1 MFRLITINF
10 SQKSP
15 HFSLLSPTS
24 PCELSERE
32 VTSPSNMKVV
42 GALVSLCNI
51 FSMCCILNKSLP
63 ISFQVLHI
71 PNLINLVLHLDFWLV
86 WQRNPEMYKEI
97 HSSQYNR
104 CQITGYFYKK
114 KTSWYFK
121 NYKQHIVFWI
131 QVILFVEYLSDCMV
145 VGFTTTCPIRAYH
158 H

>member
-114 KTSWYFK
+114 KLPGTSK
-121 NYKQHIVFWI
+121 TISN
-131 QVILFVEYLSDCMV
+131 ILFFGYKLFSSLNISVTV
-145 VGFTTTCPIRAYH
+145 W
-158 H
+158 